1 MWLRLRQIA
10 LVARQLEPVLADV
23 QAVFGLEVA
32 YRDPGVAQFGLENA
46 VLPVGAQFLEIVAPV
61 QEGTAGGRYLDR
73 RQGDGGYMVIL
84 QCDEHPP
91 RRARVEELG
100 IRTVTDHDDGR
111 YVIMQLHPRDTGGSF
126 LEIDE
131 QRGGDDL
138 SGPWMPAGPDWQ
150 QAVRTDTVQGIAAAE
165 IQAPDPSGL
174 AQRWS
179 DILEVPVGVDGEGRT
194 ALALDNATLRFV
206 PDTDGRGEGLGGVDV
221 LTVDGD
227 RVRAAADERGLTID
241 GDMVVVGGVRFGLV
255 DVSA

>member
-10 LVARQLEPVLADV
+10 LVARHLEPVLADV
-23 QAVFGLEVA
+23 QAVFGLQVA

-46 VLPVGAQFLEIVAPV
+46 VLPVGTQFLEIVAPIE
-61 QEGTAGGRYLDR
+61 EGTAGGRYLDR
-73 RQGDGGYMVIL
+73 RHGDGGYMVIL

-100 IRTVTDHDDGR
+100 IRTVADHDDGQ

-131 QRGGDDL
+131 QRAGDEL
-138 SGPWMPAGPDWQ
+138 NGPWMPAGPHWQ
-150 QAVRTDTVQGIAAAE
+150 KAVRTEVVRGIAAAE

-179 DILEVPVGVDGEGRT
+179 DILDVPVGVDGEGRT

-221 LTVDGD
+221 VTVDRD
-227 RVRAAADERGLTID
+227 RATAAARARNLSVDD
-241 GDMVVVGGVRFGLV
+241 DVVLVGGVRVALV
-255 DVSA
+255 EESP